1 MGVSWLDLLGASLGG
16 GLVVKILDFLY
27 LEYGRRREASETSHE
42 IVNRHLDPVLKAADE
57 LVGKLRSLAQHDF
70 VEFKHHPGPKNSLAA
85 NIEITNFVYLFAQFW
100 ARVQILRIEGLYVN
114 LASDDKGKKLKSFLN
129 TLETR
134 GVRVVDR
141 PRQRGMG
148 ESLIEQRGNSL
159 SALTYHQFVQ
169 RYQDSVIVR
178 EWFEPLQNRV
188 VQISHTQHR
197 QQFLLYGAVLHAL
210 IDTLDPEHVITQDR
224 PSWPNKLTTK
234 SRRDLNFRIFKIYLP
249 FVPGIDKYV
258 AWQNHA

>member
-1 MGVSWLDLLGASLGG
+1 MGASLGG
-16 GLVVKILDFLY
+16 GLVVKIADLIY
-27 LEYGRRREASETSHE
+27 LEYQRRREASETSQQ

-57 LVGKLRSLAQHDF
+57 LVGKLRALALHDF
-70 VEFKHHPGPKNSLAA
+70 VEFKSHAAPKEGQSAS
-85 NIEITNFVYLFAQFW
+85 IELTNFLYLFGQFW

-114 LASDDKGKKLKSFLN
+114 LAANEKGKRLKSFLD

-141 PRQRGMG
+141 PCQRGMG

-169 RYQDSVIVR
+169 HYRSDGTFR

-188 VQISHTQHR
+188 LQISHTQHR
-197 QQFLLYGAVLHAL
+197 QELLLYGSVLHAL
-210 IDTLDPEHVITQDR
+210 IDTLDPEHLITQDR
-224 PSWPNKLTTK
+224 PSWSNKLTKK
-234 SRRDLNFRIFKIYLP
+234 SRRDLKFRIFKNYLP
-249 FVPGIDKYV
+249 FVSNINKYV
-258 AWQNHA
+258 AW

>member
-1 MGVSWLDLLGASLGG
+1 MGVSLLDLGVAALSGG
-16 GLVVKILDFLY
+16 VVVKVLDYLY
-27 LEYGRRREASETSHE
+27 MEYGRRREATETSQQ

-70 VEFKHHPGPKNSLAA
+70 VEFNDYPELKNGLAA
-85 NIEITNFVYLFAQFW
+85 NIELTNFLYLFGQFW

-114 LASDDKGKKLKSFLN
+114 LAADEKGKKLKSFLD

-148 ESLIEQRGNSL
+148 ESLIEQRGNYL

-169 RYQDSVIVR
+169 HYRLQETIR

-188 VQISHTQHR
+188 LQISHSQHR
-197 QQFLLYGAVLHAL
+197 QQLLVYGAVLHAL
-210 IDTLDPEHVITQDR
+210 IDTLDPEHLITQAR
-224 PSWPNKLTTK
+224 PSWPNKLTKK
-234 SRRDLNFRIFKIYLP
+234 SRRDLKFRIFKIYLP
-249 FVPGIDKYV
+249 FVSKIDKYV
-258 AWQNHA
+258 AW